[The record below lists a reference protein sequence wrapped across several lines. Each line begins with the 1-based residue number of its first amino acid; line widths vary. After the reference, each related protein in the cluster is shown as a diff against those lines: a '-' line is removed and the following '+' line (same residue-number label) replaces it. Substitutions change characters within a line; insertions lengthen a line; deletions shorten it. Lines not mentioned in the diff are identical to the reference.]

1 MDYKINKSQ
10 GQPMMHAFLFD
21 PCVYMRALISLKGD
35 IKVEE
40 IEEAAKKAYT
50 QNETTMSKVILENGN
65 AYFQNIPQTGCKVFI
80 DSRSWQEIMQE
91 SERDPFK
98 IQEGELFRTYII
110 PEEKGCKLLMMVHHI
125 AADGKA
131 MLMVLEDMIKN
142 LAGIEVEYKP
152 LNNIGTDAFPAN
164 VKPSLLFK
172 SIIESLNR
180 QWKKSGKVFDWE
192 DYFKVHE
199 NFWATRSSEVRFETI
214 EKEELEGIKE
224 KCKENKITVN
234 SYMLTKILE
243 EHPEYRTFAFPISL
257 RKDNLSICNR
267 ALMMRPNFRYNRKK
281 SFLDNAQKIHK
292 IVRRYM
298 EDEHK
303 KYEVSARVR
312 MLDPILLD
320 SCLMY
325 AYGGYQNK
333 ASKMMA
339 ETIGYVGR
347 NKTNVTVTNLTNLQF
362 KRNYGRFQ
370 VEEVF
375 TIAPV
380 MSATKEVIC
389 ISTFHGKMTIAYSS
403 IRKK

>member
-1 MDYKINKSQ
+1 ML
-10 GQPMMHAFLFD
+10 HAFLFD
-21 PCVYMRALISLKGD
+21 PCVYMRAVITLKGG
-35 IKVEE
+35 ITEEE
-40 IEEAAKKAYT
+40 IEEATKKAYT

-65 AYFQNIPQTGCKVFI
+65 AYFQNMPQTRCKVFL
-80 DSRSWQEIMQE
+80 DSRPWQEIMQE

-110 PEEKGCKLLMMVHHI
+110 PEEGGYTILMMVHHI

-131 MLMVLEDMIKN
+131 MLMVLEDIVKN
-142 LAGIEVEYKP
+142 LAGVEVDYKP
-152 LNNIGTDAFPAN
+152 LDNIGVEKFPADM
-164 VKPSLLFK
+164 KPSFLFK

-180 QWKKSGKVFDWE
+180 QWKKSGRFFDWE

-214 EKEELEGIKE
+214 EKEELACIKE
-224 KCKENKITVN
+224 ECREHGITVN
-234 SYMLTKILE
+234 SYMLAKILK

-257 RKDNLSICNR
+257 RKDNLSISNR
-267 ALMMRPNFRYNRKK
+267 AFMMRPNYKYNRKK
-281 SFLDNAQKIHK
+281 SFWDNAKKIHN
-292 IVRRYM
+292 IVKMFM
-298 EDEHK
+298 EDERK
-303 KYEVSARVR
+303 KYEVSIRVKW
-312 MLDPILLD
+312 LDHTLLD

-339 ETIGYVGR
+339 KTIGYKGR

-362 KRNYGRFQ
+362 KRKYGRFQ
-370 VEEVF
+370 VENVF

-380 MSATKEVIC
+380 MSATKEVVC
-389 ISTFHGKMTIAYSS
+389 ISTFRGKMTIAYSS
-403 IRKK
+403 VKSK

>member
-35 IKVEE
+35 IRAEE
-40 IEEAAKKAYT
+40 VEEAAKKAYT
-50 QNETTMSKVILENGN
+50 QNETTMSKVILENGK

-80 DSRSWQEIMQE
+80 DSRPWQEIMQE
-91 SERDPFK
+91 SEREPFK

-152 LNNIGTDAFPAN
+152 LDNVGTEAFPVN

-172 SIIESLNR
+172 FIIESLNH
-180 QWKKSGKVFDWE
+180 QWKKSGRVFDWE

-199 NFWATRSSEVRFETI
+199 NFWATRSSEVRFEII
-214 EKEELEGIKE
+214 EKEELGCIREACREHG
-224 KCKENKITVN
+224 ITVN
-234 SYMLTKILE
+234 SYMLAKILK

-257 RKDNLSICNR
+257 RKDNLSIANR
-267 ALMMRPNFRYNRKK
+267 AYMARPNFRYNRKK
-281 SFLDNAQKIHK
+281 SFWDNAKKIHK

-325 AYGGYQNK
+325 AYGGYQNI

-362 KRNYGRFQ
+362 KQKYGRFQ

-380 MSATKEVIC
+380 MSATKEVVC
-389 ISTFHGKMTIAYSS
+389 ISTFHGKMTIAYSN

>member
-1 MDYKINKSQ
+1 
-10 GQPMMHAFLFD
+10 
-21 PCVYMRALISLKGD
+21 
-35 IKVEE
+35 
-40 IEEAAKKAYT
+40 
-50 QNETTMSKVILENGN
+50 
-65 AYFQNIPQTGCKVFI
+65 
-80 DSRSWQEIMQE
+80 
-91 SERDPFK
+91 
-98 IQEGELFRTYII
+98 
-110 PEEKGCKLLMMVHHI
+110 
-125 AADGKA
+125 
-131 MLMVLEDMIKN
+131 
-142 LAGIEVEYKP
+142 
-152 LNNIGTDAFPAN
+152 
-164 VKPSLLFK
+164 
-172 SIIESLNR
+172 
-180 QWKKSGKVFDWE
+180 
-192 DYFKVHE
+192 
-199 NFWATRSSEVRFETI
+199 
-214 EKEELEGIKE
+214 
-224 KCKENKITVN
+224 
-234 SYMLTKILE
+234 
-243 EHPEYRTFAFPISL
+243 
-257 RKDNLSICNR
+257 
-267 ALMMRPNFRYNRKK
+267 
-281 SFLDNAQKIHK
+281 
-292 IVRRYM
+292 M

>member
-1 MDYKINKSQ
+1 MNNKINKSQ

-35 IKVEE
+35 IRVEE

-65 AYFQNIPQTGCKVFI
+65 AYYQNMPRTGCKVFK
-80 DSRSWQEIMQE
+80 DSRPWQEIMQE
-91 SERDPFK
+91 SERIPFK

-152 LNNIGTDAFPAN
+152 LDNAGTEAFPVN
-164 VKPSLLFK
+164 VKPSFLFK
-172 SIIESLNR
+172 SIIESLNHH
-180 QWKKSGKVFDWE
+180 WKKSGRVFDWE

-199 NFWATRSSEVRFETI
+199 NFWATRNSEVRFETI
-214 EKEELEGIKE
+214 EKEELARIKE
-224 KCKENKITVN
+224 KCKENGITVN
-234 SYMLTKILE
+234 SYMIAKILK
-243 EHPEYRTFAFPISL
+243 EHPKYQTFAFPISL
-257 RKDNLSICNR
+257 RKDNLSISNR
-267 ALMMRPNFRYNRKK
+267 AFMMRPNYKYNRKK
-281 SFLDNAQKIHK
+281 SFWDNAKKIHK
-292 IVRRYM
+292 IVKMYM
-298 EDEHK
+298 EDENK

-333 ASKMMA
+333 ASKLMA
-339 ETIGYVGR
+339 ETIGYVGK
-347 NKTNVTVTNLTNLQF
+347 NKTNVTITNLTNLQF
-362 KRNYGRFQ
+362 KHNYGKFQ
-370 VEEVF
+370 VENVF

-380 MSATKEVIC
+380 MSATKEVVC
-389 ISTFHGKMTIAYSS
+389 ISTFRGKMTIAYSS
-403 IRKK
+403 VRKR